1 MRCISPIRLA
11 SSRSEILSE
20 SALPSNLRASFV
32 EIMIS
37 FEHRKL
43 SLCFCAFLYTLGIC
57 GLFRDLLRFL
67 GLTCCLFACC
77 DPKAVYASLPT
88 IARNSDV
95 KKPL

>member
-11 SSRSEILSE
+11 SSKSEILSE

-57 GLFRDLLRFL
+57 GPFRDLLRFL
-67 GLTCCLFACC
+67 GLPWPESGVRKL
-77 DPKAVYASLPT
+77 
-88 IARNSDV
+88 ARNCSQF
-95 KKPL
+95 

>member
-43 SLCFCAFLYTLGIC
+43 SLCFCAFLYILLGIVGPFVICCAFLVYC
-57 GLFRDLLRFL
+57 G
-67 GLTCCLFACC
+67 
-77 DPKAVYASLPT
+77 PKAVYASLPT